1 MCYQLNHI
9 SKIQK
14 LLKEFSLKK
23 WFSNLT
29 IGTKIIF
36 SIGCLLVV
44 VFLVLGSIIVSRATT
59 IQHNEASKL
68 LNNVSKQH
76 ANKIQG
82 YFNEIFSSLRQSKYT
97 IEKAHNNGVVSD
109 ELLDNI
115 IIGMLD
121 SNNYG
126 IYGYINYGKN
136 YLKMIKDD
144 QPEKD
149 GGIVFIDMDRDL
161 LSQGSLA
168 KAIKTNKTTIGNPSD
183 LIVHGNNL
191 GTGMFFNV
199 PLVDS
204 YGYNIGS
211 IGIFIDINILTNIVL
226 DKSNNV
232 FGSDYVMLLTD
243 DNTLAIHPNTSF
255 IGKHLTEVNKDPTAK
270 VLSDAVD
277 KGIID
282 IYDYRNANGNMS
294 LTATMPFEVGH
305 NTDIKWTVVIT
316 APTDAVYEAISHLRI
331 IIIECVLGAILILL
345 VFLYFYIKY
354 NVASRIQNV
363 YYHLIKFFKY
373 VNHETKEVPEVLRP
387 RANDEL
393 GNIALMLNENIEN
406 TRLSLEQDAN
416 AIKNTMEVT
425 HKIKNGDLTNRITID
440 PKTPQL
446 KELKDVI
453 NDMLENL
460 QSKIGSNIDK
470 IEEVFDSYTNY
481 DFTNS
486 VPNAKGRVENVTNT
500 LGTDIKSMLRTSSE
514 FANKLSSI
522 TTSLDTAMEQLN
534 NSSDTQS
541 KSLSSTA
548 SAVEEISSIMNN
560 INNKTEE
567 VTQQSEDI
575 KIVVDMIRDIA
586 DQINLLALNAA
597 IEAARAGEHGKGFA
611 VVADEVRKLAEKT
624 RKSLL
629 EIETNI
635 NILTQGVGD
644 MAVGINETTAAL
656 EQINKDLNELESL
669 NTENV
674 ERVSTSIE
682 LTRQVENVSKSIL
695 EDVNKKKF

>member
-1 MCYQLNHI
+1 M
-9 SKIQK
+9 
-14 LLKEFSLKK
+14 
-23 WFSNLT
+23 
-29 IGTKIIF
+29 
-36 SIGCLLVV
+36 V
-44 VFLVLGSIIVSRATT
+44 
-59 IQHNEASKL
+59 
-68 LNNVSKQH
+68 
-76 ANKIQG
+76 
-82 YFNEIFSSLRQSKYT
+82 
-97 IEKAHNNGVVSD
+97 
-109 ELLDNI
+109 
-115 IIGMLD
+115 
-121 SNNYG
+121 
-126 IYGYINYGKN
+126 
-136 YLKMIKDD
+136 KDD

-191 GTGMFFNV
+191 GTGIFFNV
-199 PLVDS
+199 PLADS
-204 YGYNIGS
+204 YGYSIGS

-232 FGSDYVMLLTD
+232 FGRDYVMLLTD
-243 DNTLAIHPNTSF
+243 DNILAIHPNTSF

-294 LTATMPFEVGH
+294 LTAIMPFEVGH
-305 NTDIKWTVVIT
+305 NTDIEWTVVIT

-331 IIIECVLGAILILL
+331 TIIECVLGAILILL
-345 VFLYFYIKY
+345 LFLYFYIKY

-373 VNHETKEVPEVLRP
+373 VN
-387 RANDEL
+387 
-393 GNIALMLNENIEN
+393 
-406 TRLSLEQDAN
+406 TRLSLEQDAK
-416 AIKNTMEVT
+416 AISDTMKVT
-425 HKIKNGDLTNRITID
+425 HKIKNGDLTHRIAID

-453 NDMLENL
+453 NDMLDNL

-567 VTQQSEDI
+567 VSQQSEDI

-597 IEAARAGEHGKGFA
+597 KPSSFCYLFLHIH
-611 VVADEVRKLAEKT
+611 
-624 RKSLL
+624 
-629 EIETNI
+629 I
-635 NILTQGVGD
+635 
-644 MAVGINETTAAL
+644 
-656 EQINKDLNELESL
+656 
-669 NTENV
+669 
-674 ERVSTSIE
+674 SIFII
-682 LTRQVENVSKSIL
+682 RSCR
-695 EDVNKKKF
+695 

>member
-1 MCYQLNHI
+1 
-9 SKIQK
+9 
-14 LLKEFSLKK
+14 
-23 WFSNLT
+23 
-29 IGTKIIF
+29 
-36 SIGCLLVV
+36 
-44 VFLVLGSIIVSRATT
+44 
-59 IQHNEASKL
+59 
-68 LNNVSKQH
+68 
-76 ANKIQG
+76 
-82 YFNEIFSSLRQSKYT
+82 
-97 IEKAHNNGVVSD
+97 
-109 ELLDNI
+109 
-115 IIGMLD
+115 
-121 SNNYG
+121 
-126 IYGYINYGKN
+126 
-136 YLKMIKDD
+136 
-144 QPEKD
+144 
-149 GGIVFIDMDRDL
+149 
-161 LSQGSLA
+161 
-168 KAIKTNKTTIGNPSD
+168 
-183 LIVHGNNL
+183 
-191 GTGMFFNV
+191 
-199 PLVDS
+199 
-204 YGYNIGS
+204 
-211 IGIFIDINILTNIVL
+211 
-226 DKSNNV
+226 
-232 FGSDYVMLLTD
+232 MLL
-243 DNTLAIHPNTSF
+243 IYF
-255 IGKHLTEVNKDPTAK
+255 ICYNKA
-270 VLSDAVD
+270 
-277 KGIID
+277 
-282 IYDYRNANGNMS
+282 
-294 LTATMPFEVGH
+294 
-305 NTDIKWTVVIT
+305 
-316 APTDAVYEAISHLRI
+316 
-331 IIIECVLGAILILL
+331 
-345 VFLYFYIKY
+345 
-354 NVASRIQNV
+354 
-363 YYHLIKFFKY
+363 
-373 VNHETKEVPEVLRP
+373 
-387 RANDEL
+387 
-393 GNIALMLNENIEN
+393 
-406 TRLSLEQDAN
+406 
-416 AIKNTMEVT
+416 
-425 HKIKNGDLTNRITID
+425 DLTNRITID

-567 VTQQSEDI
+567 VSQQSEDI

-597 IEAARAGEHGKGFA
+597 IEAARAGEHGRGFA

-635 NILTQGVGD
+635 NMLTQGVGD

-682 LTRQVENVSKSIL
+682 LARQVENISKSIL